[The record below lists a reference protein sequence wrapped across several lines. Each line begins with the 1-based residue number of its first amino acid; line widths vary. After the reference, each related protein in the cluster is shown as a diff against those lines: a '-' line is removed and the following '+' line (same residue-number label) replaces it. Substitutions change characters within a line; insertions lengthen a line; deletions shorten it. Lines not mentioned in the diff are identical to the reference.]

1 MDSVPTEFPMLPR
14 TVHLALTLLVSC
26 LAVGARAEAAP
37 VEKSPDDYGALTFR
51 VIGPAIGGRVSR
63 VAGVPGNPDVFY
75 FAAAQGGV
83 WKSEDAGKSFA
94 PIMDEVPMSAS
105 MGAIALAPSDPN
117 VVYAGGGEAN
127 PRGNVMVGWGIWKST
142 DAGKTWT
149 HQWKNKGQIGTIAV
163 DPRNADVAFAAVL
176 GSPFGPAQA
185 RGVYRTLDGGK
196 NWVRVLFKDLD
207 TGASDVALDPHNP
220 RIVYAGLWQMRRK
233 PWELQSG
240 GPGSGLYRST
250 DGGDTWTELKGAGL
264 PEGIWG
270 KVGVRVAPSDGQ
282 RVYALIEA
290 EKGGLYRSDDGGAN
304 WHLQNPARALRQRA
318 WYYTTFS
325 IDPQDPDTLWFP
337 QVPLLRSTDGG
348 KTITQVVGPHHG
360 DHHDLWVD
368 PLDTRRVIAGHDG
381 GVDISTDGGK
391 TWSHPDLPLGQF
403 YNIDVD
409 DRTPW
414 RVGGTIQDWGTASGP
429 NMLPKGGGVVLPDW
443 VGAGGGEAGDFRYDA
458 RKPGRVYASEYGGY
472 LSEYDEGT
480 GQYRAL
486 HIYPINLSGIHGK
499 DLKYRFQWTS
509 PIEISPHDPAVFYH
523 GGNLLFRSADRGT
536 SWQAIS
542 PDLTRNDKA
551 TQGWS
556 GGPITGD
563 ITGVE
568 TYGTIFAIRESTRE
582 AGHIWV
588 GTDDGRVQLTRDGG
602 AHWSDITPRAMPAW
616 GTVEHIEVSPHRDGA
631 AWAVV
636 EARRMDDQRPWLFR
650 TTDYGAS
657 WQQMASGLPQDQP
670 LFVLREDPQDPQL
683 LYAGGERGLWLSRDG
698 GASWSEVKQ
707 GLPPV
712 AVADIEI
719 RHGALVLGTRRGI
732 WALDDLHILRAAG
745 DAPAQDALRLFQA
758 QPAIRWQLD
767 HSWGDQGAMPAPPY
781 GLRVAYWLKE
791 APKGEIR
798 AEILDGS
805 GHIIR
810 TLSSVLVPL
819 KYPVD
824 DADSPDAETY
834 ANEDPTPALSGD
846 AGINTAVWDLRMSGA
861 RRIASKVDAGDP
873 EEGPLV
879 APGTYRLRLVVG
891 NEQREQEI
899 QVLPD
904 PRSPATPE
912 QLQANVAFTVAA
924 RDAMDRVARNVEL
937 LQAVR
942 AQAHDVIERS
952 AARDDAAALRAS
964 AEALAARARTL
975 EYALHNPD
983 AEVFY
988 DVLAGRDGGA
998 KLYGQ
1003 FALLPDLAQ
1012 DADYQPT
1019 QGMRERMDEL
1029 LAQLAVIEVGVQSM
1043 RDTELAAFEKA
1054 STALALPRVILPP

>member
-1 MDSVPTEFPMLPR
+1 MRHYLR
-14 TVHLALTLLVSC
+14 TLCASLVLASPLALVH
-26 LAVGARAEAAP
+26 AAP
-37 VEKSPDDYGALTFR
+37 DVDKASEAYGALKFR
-51 VIGPAIGGRVSR
+51 AIGPAIGGRISR
-63 VAGVPGNPDVFY
+63 VAGVPGNPDVLY

-83 WKSEDAGKSFA
+83 WKSGDAGKSFS
-94 PIMDEVPMSAS
+94 PVMDDEPLAAS
-105 MGAIALAPSDPN
+105 MGAIAVAPSDPN
-117 VVYAGGGEAN
+117 VIYAGGGEAN

-149 HQWKNKGQIGTIAV
+149 HQWKNKGQIGTLAV
-163 DPRNADVAFAAVL
+163 DPHNADVAYAAVL
-176 GSPFGPAQA
+176 GSPFGAAQA
-185 RGVYRTLDGGK
+185 RGVYRTQDGGK
-196 NWVRVLFKDLD
+196 NWVRVLFKDID
-207 TGASDVALDPHNP
+207 TGASDVAIDEHNP
-220 RIVYAGLWQMRRK
+220 RIVFAGFWQMRRK
-233 PWELQSG
+233 PWELTSG

-250 DGGDTWTELKGAGL
+250 DGGDTWTPLLGNGL

-290 EKGGLYRSDDGGAN
+290 ENGGLFRSDDGGDS
-304 WHLQNPARALRQRA
+304 WRLVNPQRALRQRA

-325 IDPQDPDTLWFP
+325 IDPKDPDTLWFP

-348 KTITQVVGPHHG
+348 KTVTQVPGPHHG
-360 DHHDLWVD
+360 DHHDLWID

-429 NMLPKGGGVVLPDW
+429 NMLPKRGGVVLPDW

-458 RKPGRVYASEYGGY
+458 RKPGRIYAGEYGGY

-486 HIYPINLSGIHGK
+486 HIYPINLSGLHGK
-499 DLKYRFQWTS
+499 DLKYRFQWTA
-509 PIEISPHDPAVFYH
+509 PLEISPHDPSVLYH
-523 GGNLLFRSADRGT
+523 GGNLLFRSADRGA

-542 PDLTRNDKA
+542 PDLTRDEKA

-568 TYGTIFAIRESTRE
+568 TYGTIFSIRESPRE
-582 AGHIWV
+582 AGHIWA

-602 AHWSDITPRAMPAW
+602 ANWADVTPRGMPEW
-616 GTVEHIEVSPHRDGA
+616 GTVEHIEVSPHQDGT

-636 EARRMDDQRPWLFR
+636 EARRLDDRRPWLFR
-650 TTDYGAS
+650 TTNYGSS
-657 WQQMASGLPQDQP
+657 WQQVAGDLPQDQP
-670 LFVLREDPQDPQL
+670 LFVLREDPEDPQL
-683 LYAGGERGLWLSRDG
+683 LYLGGERGLWLSRNG
-698 GASWSEVKQ
+698 GSHWERVEQ

-732 WALDDLHILRAAG
+732 WALDDLQILRTAG
-745 DAPAQDALRLFQA
+745 DALARETLHLFPS
-758 QPAIRWQLD
+758 QPAIRWQMD
-767 HSWGDQGAMPAPPY
+767 HSWGEQGAMPAPPY
-781 GLRVAYWLKE
+781 GLRFAYFLPSE
-791 APKGEIR
+791 AKGDIR
-798 AEILDGS
+798 AEILNAKGEV
-805 GHIIR
+805 IR
-810 TLSSVLVPL
+810 TLSSVLEPL

-824 DADSPDAETY
+824 DPDSPDAEAY
-834 ANEDPTPALSGD
+834 ATESPEPALSRD
-846 AGINTAVWDLRMSGA
+846 AGINTAVWDLRMAGA
-861 RRIASKVDAGDP
+861 RRIASKVDAGNP

-891 NEQREQEI
+891 AETREQDIE
-899 QVLPD
+899 VLPV

-912 QLQANVAFTVAA
+912 QLQANVDFAVAV
-924 RDAMDRVARNVEL
+924 RDAMDRVLRNVEL

-942 AQAHDVIERS
+942 AQAKDVMARS
-952 AARDDAAALRAS
+952 AGVAPVVAS
-964 AEALAARARTL
+964 ATALEERARVL
-975 EYALHNPD
+975 EYGLHNPD

-1012 DADYQPT
+1012 DADYPPS
-1019 QGMRERMDEL
+1019 QGIRERMEEL
-1029 LAQLAVIEVGVQSM
+1029 LGRLAEIEAGVEAM
-1043 RDTELAAFEKA
+1043 RAKELATFEQA
-1054 STALALPRVILPP
+1054 VATAGLPRVILPR